1 MLLIWNDQL
10 IRTSPARCE
19 IDADFVGKLSS
30 STSVILLIIKCH
42 TNVFPLLPAHGTVHQ
57 TGIPVLQLW
66 YMLHKYDVIRCSE
79 DSGLCI
85 PMHSKTGASTARQK
99 EQTPSQTSLKEHL
112 SLLLSVASSTCHSW
126 MLRPQLSAPATGIL
140 RS

>member
-42 TNVFPLLPAHGTVHQ
+42 TNVIPLLPAHGTVHQ

-99 EQTPSQTSLKEHL
+99 EQHRAR
-112 SLLLSVASSTCHSW
+112 LLSKSIFLFCLV
-126 MLRPQLSAPATGIL
+126 LRRLLATAGC
-140 RS
+140 